1 MAENEN
7 ENSDTELD
15 PEELNEPEEE
25 ELDDTQDD
33 INIIQDEEEEEEE
46 EEEGEEGE
54 EGEQE
59 GENRNNDL
67 EEEIDIPDYEDDEA
81 INEIIQKEDDD
92 SSDTESDD
100 YNFEKIDEE
109 YKINYIKKIH
119 PEVIN
124 DNYDVINNLTKIT
137 RDQNNIIIDDM
148 HKTLPILTKYEK
160 TKILGLRISQLNK
173 GAEPFVELNKQ
184 YLDTYFIAEKELNY
198 KVLPYIIMRPLPNG
212 KKEYWKLED
221 LEIIEY

>member
-1 MAENEN
+1 MTEN
-7 ENSDTELD
+7 ENSDTELN
-15 PEELNEPEEE
+15 PEELNEQEENDELVE
-25 ELDDTQDD
+25 ELGDDGDGDGDDDD
-33 INIIQDEEEEEEE
+33 INIGVEDEEEN
-46 EEEGEEGE
+46 
-54 EGEQE
+54 
-59 GENRNNDL
+59 ENKNEDL
-67 EEEIDIPDYEDDEA
+67 EEEIDIPDYEDDDEV
-81 INEIIQKEDDD
+81 INEIIQKEDND
-92 SSDTESDD
+92 SDTESDD

-124 DNYDVINNLTKIT
+124 DNYDVINKLTKIE
-137 RDQNNIIIDDM
+137 RNINNIIIDDM

-160 TKILGLRISQLNK
+160 TKILGLRITQLNK

-184 YLDTYFIAEKELNY
+184 YLDNYLIAEKELNH

-221 LEIIEY
+221 LEVIEY

>member
-7 ENSDTELD
+7 ENSDTELN
-15 PEELNEPEEE
+15 PEELNEQEENDELVE
-25 ELDDTQDD
+25 ELGDDGDGDGDDDD
-33 INIIQDEEEEEEE
+33 INIGVEDEDEEEN
-46 EEEGEEGE
+46 
-54 EGEQE
+54 
-59 GENRNNDL
+59 ENENENKNEDL
-67 EEEIDIPDYEDDEA
+67 EEVNIQDYEDDEA

-92 SSDTESDD
+92 NSDTESDD

-124 DNYDVINNLTKIT
+124 DNYDVINKLTKIE
-137 RDQNNIIIDDM
+137 RNINNIIIDDM

-173 GAEPFVELNKQ
+173 GAAPFVELKKE
-184 YLDTYFIAEKELNY
+184 YLDNYLIAEKELNH

-221 LEIIEY
+221 LEVIEY